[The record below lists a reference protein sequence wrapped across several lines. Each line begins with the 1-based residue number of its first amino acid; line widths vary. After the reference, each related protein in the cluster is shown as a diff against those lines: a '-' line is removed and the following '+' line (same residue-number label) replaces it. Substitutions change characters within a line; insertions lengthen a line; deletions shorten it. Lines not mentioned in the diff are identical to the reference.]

1 VVLRT
6 GEHPESWP
14 GAAEAP
20 LKVLKIAFSSPAAP
34 SGTLVGMRVLVVDD
48 DARLVELLRQ
58 GLRAEGCAVDAAGDG
73 LEGIRMAAENDYDVI
88 VLDVMMPGLN
98 GCKVCAHLR
107 AVDDRTPILMLSA
120 KDGEYDQAEGLE
132 TGADDYLTKPFSFV
146 VLIARLRALVRRT
159 RPDRQVVRHFGDLEI
174 DPAARRCRRAG
185 QDVALTGR
193 EFAVL
198 AHLAERVGDAVGKAE
213 IVDALWGSAYDGD
226 LNIVEV
232 YVSALRRKIDRPFGR
247 AAIET
252 VHAAGYRLRAD
263 GG

>member
-1 VVLRT
+1 
-6 GEHPESWP
+6 
-14 GAAEAP
+14 
-20 LKVLKIAFSSPAAP
+20 
-34 SGTLVGMRVLVVDD
+34 MRVLVVDD

-58 GLRAEGCAVDAAGDG
+58 GLRAEGFAVDAAGNG
-73 LEGIRMAAENDYDVI
+73 LGGISLATEGDYDVI
-88 VLDVMMPGLN
+88 VLDVMMPGMN
-98 GCKVCAHLR
+98 GYKVCAHLR
-107 AVDDRTPILMLSA
+107 AVGDRTPILMLSA
-120 KDGEYDQAEGLE
+120 KDGEYDEAEGLE

-146 VLIARLRALVRRT
+146 VLVARLRALVRRT

-185 QDVALTGR
+185 QDVSLTGR

-198 AHLAERVGDAVGKAE
+198 VQLALRVDEVVGKAE
-213 IVDALWGSAYDGD
+213 IVDAVWGDSYDGV

-247 AAIET
+247 ASIET
-252 VHAAGYRLRAD
+252 VPSAGYRLRAD